1 MKKTMM
7 LVLVCVIALTGV
19 MSLNVFAADIWDGTT
34 VDTSWYDANNE
45 DFTIDTAAK
54 LAGLAQIV
62 NGTAD
67 EISQDSFSGKTVTLG
82 DLNGCEWDPIGSEAW
97 SFQGTFDGNNCTI
110 SNLYIENTDLI
121 YAGLFGFAQG
131 YTIKN

>member
-82 DLNGCEWDPIGSEAW
+82 GKRSMVFPRNIRR
-97 SFQGTFDGNNCTI
+97 
-110 SNLYIENTDLI
+110 
-121 YAGLFGFAQG
+121 
-131 YTIKN
+131 